1 MGPLPLGGGGGGRPA
16 ALAAEDPTPVLSLPS
31 EVCRP
36 GGGAPGLTMAALP
49 KQTYT
54 LACML
59 SFSHGVLPRVN
70 GNLNAR
76 MSACIINAVITRPR
90 AQPPDDKLRRA
101 RSVVTC
107 LCIAVVD

>member
-1 MGPLPLGGGGGGRPA
+1 MDQRNIKGTFFSLDPGTVLGTFFFARA
-16 ALAAEDPTPVLSLPS
+16 VRKTKKKLS
-31 EVCRP
+31 
-36 GGGAPGLTMAALP
+36 

-76 MSACIINAVITRPR
+76 MNACIINAVITRPR
-90 AQPPDDKLRRA
+90 APRPDDKLRRA